1 MTVKLTTCPSRD
13 TPQLAVVVEAFADH
27 LFALLPERLGAL
39 RIEGVTPHATA
50 DARLGNHL
58 GDVAVFAI
66 TTANRLSLGDT
77 GGPHRSCRTFQ
88 NAFIPKGRGALRLT
102 GIDFRNQFLDRLGRQ
117 VPTELG

>member
-1 MTVKLTTCPSRD
+1 MMVKLAMCLSRD

-39 RIEGVTPHATA
+39 RIEGVTPHTTA
-50 DARLGNHL
+50 DARPGNHL

-77 GGPHRSCRTFQ
+77 GGPHRSCRTLG
-88 NAFIPKGRGALRLT
+88 NALVAEGRSALGL
-102 GIDFRNQFLDRLGRQ
+102 
-117 VPTELG
+117 